1 MQIPAH
7 EDETDNAGSSFCRTS
22 RLLVPI
28 YGNSADEQNGPPMNA
43 DERRWEE
50 LPFLSAFIC
59 VYLRPNTNLPNS
71 AQGLQKDGQYFTRSF
86 PT

>member
-1 MQIPAH
+1 MLVMQVICWRLV
-7 EDETDNAGSSFCRTS
+7 SS
-22 RLLVPI
+22 VEPI